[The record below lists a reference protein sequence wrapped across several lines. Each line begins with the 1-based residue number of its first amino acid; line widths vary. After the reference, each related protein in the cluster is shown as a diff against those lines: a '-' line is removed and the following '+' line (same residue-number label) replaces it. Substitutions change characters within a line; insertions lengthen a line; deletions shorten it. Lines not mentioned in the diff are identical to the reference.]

1 MIFRS
6 IFRSSAISL
15 FWLVLVGMSPAYAA
29 SPADALARALDVLKA
44 QSALIKGLD
53 KGSALAADVSPE
65 GHWTF
70 VNPAGERFTSASPDE
85 LKRVVPTLAPEAAK
99 PGVRLVLAVTEDAIF
114 RQRQHFLSLPLASDR
129 RTDVLIVVGS
139 DAYPVLRRGE
149 RGKEQLAAEIRPN
162 ILIELS
168 ERRLFDEAVWQLA
181 HPLKRSQI
189 RVLAVET
196 GGPEKVSASPRLDPQ
211 TQRALTDQVSPAGLE
226 GALRALARQ
235 TVLITARRDGDL
247 LAFRPSSGPEHT
259 RPLKDVLAA
268 AEAADVNLVILQSSN
283 PRQPG
288 ARSWWWGSISV
299 GRLDDALG
307 RDHLADFL
315 NAIAS
320 PQAKLLVSAQ
330 DDAAGRIR
338 LSARALKDESS
349 PRTGIGD
356 ALSELASNIVGQ
368 VVVSGVEASLRDRV
382 RETELD
388 RRMVPWVPSLVQWA
402 YAGLLALGLMGHATA
417 SQWWGRIWPAEARE
431 NYGGVFGYMAARA
444 VRGVV
449 YAVLFMPLVALAS
462 APLAV
467 RRLSTGRAVRGS
479 VAAAVE

>member
-1 MIFRS
+1 M
-6 IFRSSAISL
+6 A
-15 FWLVLVGMSPAYAA
+15 LVLFCLLQLGLPQAKAA
-29 SPADALARALDVLKA
+29 SQVDALARALEVLKA
-44 QSALIKGLD
+44 QPALTKGP
-53 KGSALAADVSPE
+53 ALAADVSPE

-85 LKRVVPTLAPEAAK
+85 LKRVVPTLAAEAAK
-99 PGVRLVLAVTEDAIF
+99 PGVRLVLIVTEDAVF
-114 RQRQHFLSLPLASDR
+114 RQRQHLLSLPLAAER
-129 RTDVLIVVGS
+129 RTDLMIAV
-139 DAYPVLRRGE
+139 DNEAYPILRRGD
-149 RGKEQLAAEIRPN
+149 RGKEQLAAEIRPSL
-162 ILIELS
+162 LIELT

-189 RVLAVET
+189 RVLAVEP
-196 GGPEKVSASPRLDPQ
+196 GGPEQVSASPRLDPQ
-211 TQRALTDQVSPAGLE
+211 TKRALTDQVSPAGLE
-226 GALRALARQ
+226 GALRSLARQ

-247 LAFRPSSGPEHT
+247 LAFRPSSGLEHT

-268 AEAADVNLVILQSSN
+268 AEAADVNLVILQSTN

-320 PQAKLLVSAQ
+320 PQGKLMVSAES
-330 DDAAGRIR
+330 DVAGRIR
-338 LSARALKDESS
+338 LSARPLKDESS

-388 RRMVPWVPSLVQWA
+388 RRVVPWVPSLVQWV
-402 YAGLLALGLMGHATA
+402 YAALLVLGLAGQGIA
-417 SQWWGRIWPAEARE
+417 SRWWARIWPPETRE
-431 NYGGVFGYMAARA
+431 NYGGAFGYMAARG
-444 VRGVV
+444 VRSVV
-449 YAVLFMPLVALAS
+449 YMVLFMPLVAMAS
-462 APLAV
+462 APIAAMRLLA
-467 RRLSTGRAVRGS
+467 GRAKDEPVPAS
-479 VAAAVE
+479 VA

>member
-1 MIFRS
+1 MTIRS
-6 IFRSSAISL
+6 
-15 FWLVLVGMSPAYAA
+15 LVLFLVWALQLVASPGHAA
-29 SPADALARALDVLKA
+29 SPADASARALDVLKA
-44 QSALIKGLD
+44 QPAFIGGLD
-53 KGSALAADVSPE
+53 KISALGADVSPE

-70 VNPAGERFTSASPDE
+70 VNPAGERFTSASPEE
-85 LKRVVPTLAPEAAK
+85 LRRVVPTLAPEAAK
-99 PGVRLVLAVTEDAIF
+99 PGARLVLAIAEDAVF
-114 RQRQHFLSLPLASDR
+114 RQRQHFLSLTLAWDR
-129 RTDVLIVVGS
+129 RTDVLVVVGKE
-139 DAYPVLRRGE
+139 AYPVLRRGE
-149 RGKEQLAAEIRPN
+149 RGKELSAEIRPN

-181 HPLKRSQI
+181 HPLKRSQV

-196 GGPEKVSASPRLDPQ
+196 GGPEKVSPSPRLDPQ
-211 TQRALTDQVSPAGLE
+211 TKRALTDQVSPAGLE
-226 GALRALARQ
+226 GALLSLARQ

-268 AEAADVNLVILQSSN
+268 AESADINLVILETSN

-320 PQAKLLVSAQ
+320 PKSKLLVAAQ
-330 DDAAGRIR
+330 DDGVGRVR
-338 LSARALKDESS
+338 LSARPLKDESS

-356 ALSELASNIVGQ
+356 ALSEFASNIVGQ
-368 VVVSGVEASLRDRV
+368 VVVSGVEASLRDRM

-388 RRMVPWVPSLVQWA
+388 RRVVPWVPSFVQWT
-402 YAGLLALGLMGHATA
+402 YAGLLALGLIGHATA
-417 SQWWGRIWPAEARE
+417 SRWWSRIWPPEARE
-431 NYGGVFGYMAARA
+431 NFGGAFGFMAARS
-444 VRGVV
+444 VRGIV
-449 YAVLFMPLVALAS
+449 YSVLFMPAVALAS
-462 APLAV
+462 APIAAM
-467 RRLSTGRAVRGS
+467 RLVTGRAKGDALTAPVG
-479 VAAAVE
+479 

>member
-1 MIFRS
+1 MTFRS
-6 IFRSSAISL
+6 MALLL
-15 FWLVLVGMSPAYAA
+15 FWLLQLGLPSAHAA
-29 SPADALARALDVLKA
+29 SPADALMRALDVLKA
-44 QSALIKGLD
+44 QPAQTKGLD
-53 KGSALAADVSPE
+53 KGSALAAEVSPE

-85 LKRVVPTLAPEAAK
+85 LKRVVPALAPDASK
-99 PGVRLVLAVTEDAIF
+99 SGVRLVLMVTEDSVF
-114 RQRQHFLSLPLASDR
+114 RQRQHFLALSLAADR
-129 RTDVLIVVGS
+129 RTDVFVAV
-139 DAYPVLRRGE
+139 DNEAYPILRRGE

-162 ILIELS
+162 LLVELS

-189 RVLAVET
+189 RVLAVEP
-196 GGPEKVSASPRLDPQ
+196 GGAEQVSASPRLDPQ
-211 TQRALTDQVSPAGLE
+211 TKRALTDQVSPAGLD

-247 LAFRPSSGPEHT
+247 LAFRPSSGPEHI

-268 AEAADVNLVILQSSN
+268 AEAADVNLVILQTSN

-320 PQAKLLVSAQ
+320 PQSKLLVGAQ
-330 DDAAGRIR
+330 DDASGRIR
-338 LSARALKDESS
+338 LSARPLRDESS

-368 VVVSGVEASLRDRV
+368 VVVSGVEASLRDRA

-388 RRMVPWVPSLVQWA
+388 RRVVPFVPSAVQWI
-402 YAGLLALGLMGHATA
+402 YAGLLALGLMGHGTA
-417 SQWWGRIWPAEARE
+417 SRWWARIWPAERRE
-431 NYGGVFGYMAARA
+431 GYGGPFGYMAARA

-449 YAVLFMPLVALAS
+449 YTVLFMPLVAVAS
-462 APLAV
+462 APLTAM
-467 RRLSTGRAVRGS
+467 RLLTGRAKS
-479 VAAAVE
+479 ETTAAPV